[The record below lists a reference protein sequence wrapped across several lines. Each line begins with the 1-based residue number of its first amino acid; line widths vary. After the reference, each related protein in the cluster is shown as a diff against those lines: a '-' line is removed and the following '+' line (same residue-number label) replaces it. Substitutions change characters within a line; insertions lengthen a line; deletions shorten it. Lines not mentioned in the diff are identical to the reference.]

1 MTFVSNRRQGNYPT
15 AVLIFNEAMKHS
27 AADPVPILPKAT
39 NIVLQI
45 FVTCTF
51 YISLPFINMYILVGQ
66 DFLQSF

>member
-1 MTFVSNRRQGNYPT
+1 M
-15 AVLIFNEAMKHS
+15 EADEGEEDEEEEG
-27 AADPVPILPKAT
+27 APVPILPKAT